1 MARDQWIPLG
11 YILCL
16 AVPVSWGRVAL
27 RLSSFLL
34 LPRLFGY
41 SPVMSSADEKT
52 KNSGPD
58 GIHPVEPQPQLESQ
72 KEPLPAAVDE
82 NKNGNVEAFEA
93 TQSHSSEN
101 DGETVKRRW
110 WHSIKEP
117 GSALQIVSAAI
128 LAIAIGL
135 AVVTTTDEVPQPAI
149 DIIGIPGSLWLRG
162 LKCVVLPLIITA
174 LIISMQR
181 MKALAGDSM
190 LLAYW
195 TVGYYMITTL
205 LAIVISTILTS
216 LVWAPR
222 FREVDDSQL
231 ELSEA
236 EQADIDKR
244 PTYTISES
252 VVNLFESFVSDNI
265 VGSLANTELLAVVV
279 ASIIIGLLLK
289 SGSSIVKVC
298 HEVDAI
304 VTVIITFLIKV
315 APIGVFSLI
324 LSNLFTLDL
333 ATMAESLGFLIAGA
347 LTNFFIHLFVVIPI
361 IFFVFTRMNPFTYW
375 LACSP
380 AWITAWGS
388 ASSAGTLPVT
398 IRVVRER
405 GVPEVINKFAVP
417 LGCMI
422 NMDGTAI
429 YFPVAV
435 TFMARTQGMDIT
447 PVQYIIVVCLSTL
460 ASIGATPIPSSS
472 LVLII
477 MICES
482 INVPLTGMFAVI
494 TAIDWFLDRFRT
506 ALNVSG
512 DCMAAKVIEKQTK
525 ITDASVADSEMEKM
539 C

>member
-1 MARDQWIPLG
+1 MSTNNNNNNDIDQWRDGIQP
-11 YILCL
+11 
-16 AVPVSWGRVAL
+16 VPTQDHQQQQQQQQQRPVSPTRNA
-27 RLSSFLL
+27 
-34 LPRLFGY
+34 
-41 SPVMSSADEKT
+41 SPTTPVEKAPLEDT
-52 KNSGPD
+52 KGD
-58 GIHPVEPQPQLESQ
+58 GIQTYQQAEPASSSD
-72 KEPLPAAVDE
+72 DE
-82 NKNGNVEAFEA
+82 
-93 TQSHSSEN
+93 
-101 DGETVKRRW
+101 GETVKRPW
-110 WHSIKEP
+110 WYSIKEP
-117 GSALQIVSAAI
+117 GSATQIIIAAI
-128 LAIAIGL
+128 LAIGIGM
-135 AVVTTTDEVPQPAI
+135 AVVATTDDVPQAAI
-149 DIIGIPGSLWLRG
+149 DITNIPGNLWLRG
-162 LKCVVLPLIITA
+162 LKCVVLPLIFTA

-181 MKALAGDSM
+181 LKALAGDSRK
-190 LLAYW
+190 LAYW
-195 TVGYYMITTL
+195 TVGYYVATTL
-205 LAIVISTILTS
+205 LAIVISTILTA

-222 FREVDDSQL
+222 FKEVDEDRLS
-231 ELSEA
+231 LSEK
-236 EQADIDKR
+236 EKADIAKR

-252 VVNLFESFVSDNI
+252 VVNLFESFVSANI
-265 VGSLANTELLAVVV
+265 FGSLADSELLAVVI
-279 ASIIIGLLLK
+279 AAIIIGLLLK
-289 SGSSIVKVC
+289 RGSAIVKAI
-298 HEVDAI
+298 HEVDEI
-304 VTVIITFLIKV
+304 VTTIITFLIKV

-347 LTNFFIHLFVVIPI
+347 LTNFFIHIFVVIPVL
-361 IFFVFTRMNPFTYW
+361 FYAFTRMNPYSFW
-375 LACSP
+375 ISCSA

-435 TFMARTQGMDIT
+435 TFIARTQGIDIT

-477 MICES
+477 MICNS

-512 DCMAAKVIEKQTK
+512 DCFAAKIIEKQTG
-525 ITDASVADSEMEKM
+525 ITDEEVTRREAEKY